1 MGFFGTK
8 KFAPKK
14 STMRRAQSLNS
25 LKDPI
30 QMQREFNPDPN
41 NVKKLEFLDLIKIYF
56 QTSFKVGETTVK
68 VKPDGSL
75 TTLYNEGD
83 FSVKEVSFKKYK
95 IHIKPAK
102 DEREAKV
109 RVRYSYILN
118 F

>member
-41 NVKKLEFLDLIKIYF
+41 NVKKRENYSFL
-56 QTSFKVGETTVK
+56 
-68 VKPDGSL
+68 
-75 TTLYNEGD
+75 
-83 FSVKEVSFKKYK
+83 
-95 IHIKPAK
+95 
-102 DEREAKV
+102 
-109 RVRYSYILN
+109 
-118 F
+118 